1 MATTRSIN
9 TFVNVKQ
16 VPAAFVQANT
26 AFQSANNVAPQ
37 IEPAF
42 LKANSAYASQNA
54 SGTYAN
60 SAFAHAN
67 AAFVSANNVAPQVQP
82 AFDKAN
88 SAGLYANAS
97 FLQAN
102 AAFESA
108 NNVAPQIQPAF
119 DKANAAFA
127 AANSVNVYG
136 ANTSVTSYFAV
147 PIGNTAQKPASPPLG
162 SLRYN
167 TSNNALE
174 SYVTTGWLSVI
185 SDTPS
190 IQSVSPTSFTGNV
203 GTTFTITGT
212 NFKPD
217 ATVSFVTGNGSF
229 VIASSVVYV
238 GQTELRATTIRDFTV
253 AEEPLGVRVSQSAG
267 AGVATLTGV
276 IDCGSIP
283 TWNSSAGSLSTYYD
297 SQRTT
302 TTIQLGGYDGED
314 ANANLI
320 FSISSGTLPTGL
332 SLNANGAIT
341 GTPSAVTANTTNNF
355 SVIITDSAGNQS
367 AERAFSLTV
376 LAPITIAT
384 YSYTGAD
391 QSFTVP
397 TGFNKF
403 IAYLWGAGA
412 GGGGHGPGGRGGV
425 GGYTTGTVTAPAGTQ
440 YAIVVGRG
448 GETRGGGAGP
458 AGSAYGFP
466 GNAGGSGFGGQG
478 GGLTGIFTG
487 ATSVT
492 NSSPNQARA
501 VLIAGGGGGGAY
513 DTPTAPGGPGGGSS
527 GVNGSNATP
536 TPGTGGTQSSAGGG
550 PNPASIMQGGTAN
563 GGDGGGG
570 GGGGG
575 GYYGGGAGSG
585 DSGGAG
591 GGGSGYIG
599 HASVSNGTT
608 TAAVIGSTLPP
619 QSGSSYYSSGIGI
632 PATTDSNGAVAGHGR
647 IVITI

>member
-9 TFVNVKQ
+9 TVVNIKQ

-88 SAGLYANAS
+88 
-97 FLQAN
+97 

-108 NNVAPQIQPAF
+108 NNVAPQVQPAF

-229 VIASSVVYV
+229 VIAASVVYI

-276 IDCGSIP
+276 IDC
-283 TWNSSAGSLSTYYD
+283 
-297 SQRTT
+297 
-302 TTIQLGGYDGED
+302 
-314 ANANLI
+314 
-320 FSISSGTLPTGL
+320 
-332 SLNANGAIT
+332 
-341 GTPSAVTANTTNNF
+341 
-355 SVIITDSAGNQS
+355 
-367 AERAFSLTV
+367 
-376 LAPITIAT
+376 
-384 YSYTGAD
+384 
-391 QSFTVP
+391 
-397 TGFNKF
+397 
-403 IAYLWGAGA
+403 
-412 GGGGHGPGGRGGV
+412 
-425 GGYTTGTVTAPAGTQ
+425 
-440 YAIVVGRG
+440 
-448 GETRGGGAGP
+448 
-458 AGSAYGFP
+458 
-466 GNAGGSGFGGQG
+466 
-478 GGLTGIFTG
+478 
-487 ATSVT
+487 
-492 NSSPNQARA
+492 
-501 VLIAGGGGGGAY
+501 
-513 DTPTAPGGPGGGSS
+513 
-527 GVNGSNATP
+527 
-536 TPGTGGTQSSAGGG
+536 
-550 PNPASIMQGGTAN
+550 
-563 GGDGGGG
+563 
-570 GGGGG
+570 
-575 GYYGGGAGSG
+575 
-585 DSGGAG
+585 
-591 GGGSGYIG
+591 
-599 HASVSNGTT
+599 
-608 TAAVIGSTLPP
+608 
-619 QSGSSYYSSGIGI
+619 
-632 PATTDSNGAVAGHGR
+632 
-647 IVITI
+647 

>member
-1 MATTRSIN
+1 M
-9 TFVNVKQ
+9 
-16 VPAAFVQANT
+16 
-26 AFQSANNVAPQ
+26 
-37 IEPAF
+37 
-42 LKANSAYASQNA
+42 
-54 SGTYAN
+54 
-60 SAFAHAN
+60 
-67 AAFVSANNVAPQVQP
+67 
-82 AFDKAN
+82 
-88 SAGLYANAS
+88 
-97 FLQAN
+97 
-102 AAFESA
+102 
-108 NNVAPQIQPAF
+108 
-119 DKANAAFA
+119 
-127 AANSVNVYG
+127 
-136 ANTSVTSYFAV
+136 
-147 PIGNTAQKPASPPLG
+147 
-162 SLRYN
+162 
-167 TSNNALE
+167 
-174 SYVTTGWLSVI
+174 
-185 SDTPS
+185 
-190 IQSVSPTSFTGNV
+190 
-203 GTTFTITGT
+203 
-212 NFKPD
+212 
-217 ATVSFVTGNGSF
+217 
-229 VIASSVVYV
+229 
-238 GQTELRATTIRDFTV
+238 
-253 AEEPLGVRVSQSAG
+253 
-267 AGVATLTGV
+267 
-276 IDCGSIP
+276 
-283 TWNSSAGSLSTYYD
+283 
-297 SQRTT
+297 
-302 TTIQLGGYDGED
+302 GGYDGED

-397 TGFNKF
+397 TGFNNF

-440 YAIVVGRG
+440 YAIVVGKG

-585 DSGGAG
+585 ESGGAG

-608 TAAVIGSTLPP
+608 TAAVINSTLPP
-619 QSGSSYYSSGIGI
+619 QSGSSYYSAGIGI
-632 PATTDSNGAVAGHGR
+632 PATIDSNGAVAGHGR